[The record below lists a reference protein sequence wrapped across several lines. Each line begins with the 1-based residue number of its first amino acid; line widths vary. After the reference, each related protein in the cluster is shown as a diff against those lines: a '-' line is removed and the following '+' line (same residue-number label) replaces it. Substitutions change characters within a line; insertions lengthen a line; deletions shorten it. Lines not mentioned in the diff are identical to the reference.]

1 MASERE
7 RRVPNKPRACLGE
20 EAVGKGHTLTKEG
33 RGHLYLLDYPYCGEE
48 VGRRPTL
55 EWRECKWVVARTV
68 GGGKGRV
75 WGSVWDCVQVSGR
88 SLDTSKLNVDPWV
101 QLVLVGVDT
110 NRQIDP
116 IRKAMMADRPGRLT
130 RLSCSHL
137 YSLELSLQQ
146 PCQQADSEECSGAW
160 NRLGLS
166 PQSVLATLAAPVE
179 AYAAAGSI

>member
-1 MASERE
+1 MGE
-7 RRVPNKPRACLGE
+7 CLG
-20 EAVGKGHTLTKEG
+20 L
-33 RGHLYLLDYPYCGEE
+33 
-48 VGRRPTL
+48 
-55 EWRECKWVVARTV
+55 
-68 GGGKGRV
+68 
-75 WGSVWDCVQVSGR
+75 R
-88 SLDTSKLNVDPWV
+88 SSQWQEPDTSKLNVDPWV

-116 IRKAMMADRPGRLT
+116 IKKAMMADRPGRLT
-130 RLSCSHL
+130 GLSCSHL

-166 PQSVLATLAAPVE
+166 PQSVLATLAAPAE